1 MDPQLQELLDKQAI
15 YEVLARWSR
24 GLDRGDVDL
33 MASVFHDDVVITQ
46 GGRHYDGVQDGIVP
60 AADYVARHQRFTRHL
75 HVNTN
80 VLIELDGDV
89 ARCETYFAPSLV
101 VNDNGVDRLLQYG
114 GRHLDRMERR
124 NGVWKIA
131 QRLSIFEWR
140 TLTDLYLDDRD
151 GMVDT
156 RMTRVGELG
165 GKSEADPSYHIP

>member
-1 MDPQLQELLDKQAI
+1 
-15 YEVLARWSR
+15 
-24 GLDRGDVDL
+24 
-33 MASVFHDDVVITQ
+33 
-46 GGRHYDGVQDGIVP
+46 
-60 AADYVARHQRFTRHL
+60 
-75 HVNTN
+75 
-80 VLIELDGDV
+80 
-89 ARCETYFAPSLV
+89 
-101 VNDNGVDRLLQYG
+101 
-114 GRHLDRMERR
+114 MERR